1 MSLELSVVIRA
12 LQRWSRCKGRAHGSS
27 LGDGGLLLADGRHRV
42 MGYLRILAV
51 VVLPTE
57 LVVLHHHDTT
67 VVGVSWLMIGF
78 VGAPVG

>member
-1 MSLELSVVIRA
+1 
-12 LQRWSRCKGRAHGSS
+12 
-27 LGDGGLLLADGRHRV
+27 